1 MLMAKPLIQGTLDS
15 VVTIT
20 RDQKLKHNFTKQQ
33 ELVQLLTMQII
44 EDQQPLHVLQ
54 SKAFVRFVNSL
65 DPLFDIPSDKVI
77 KQQIHIAYNYSTD
90 LLIVKF
96 QVSMISC
103 SVTFDLW
110 TARSGEGY
118 LGVTCS
124 FIDKNFH
131 LQEIVLAYKKLEYL
145 HISEAIKELLL
156 SIFTTWNIK
165 LKVFTYTIN

>member
-1 MLMAKPLIQGTLDS
+1 M
-15 VVTIT
+15 
-20 RDQKLKHNFTKQQ
+20 KHSFTKQQ
-33 ELVQLLTMQII
+33 ELVQLLTIWII

-65 DPLFDIPSDKVI
+65 DLLFDILSDKVI

-110 TARSGEGY
+110 IARSSEGY
-118 LGVTCS
+118 LDITCS
-124 FIDKNFH
+124 FINENFY
-131 LQEIVLAYKKLEYL
+131 LQKIVLTYKRLEYS
-145 HISEAIKELLL
+145 HISEVIKELLL
-156 SIFTTWNIK
+156 LIFTT
-165 LKVFTYTIN
+165 